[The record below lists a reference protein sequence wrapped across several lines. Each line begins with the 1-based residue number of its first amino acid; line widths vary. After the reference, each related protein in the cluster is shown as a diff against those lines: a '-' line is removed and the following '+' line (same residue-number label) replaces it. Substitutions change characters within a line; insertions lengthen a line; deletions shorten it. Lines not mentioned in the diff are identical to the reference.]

1 MRFDSDNGRS
11 IMKAKLLMF
20 LAALIAITSLAGC
33 STVREETAMQW
44 MEKQP
49 NNLDP

>member
-1 MRFDSDNGRS
+1 
-11 IMKAKLLMF
+11 MKAKLLKL

-33 STVREETAMQW
+33 GTVREETAMQW

-49 NNLDP
+49 NSIDP